1 MDRYNPAKDK
11 ERKMGMTMDDIEH
24 FHDMNYG
31 LDRDVIRDRIQDVRN
46 REN

>member
-1 MDRYNPAKDK
+1 MDVALNED
-11 ERKMGMTMDDIEH
+11 EISFIMDDIEH